1 MPDIFDL
8 VFRWWKQI
16 VSLVTI
22 TLVATTIIVFLI
34 PKKYLAVATA
44 LPASSYS
51 TDKTGVFSQNM
62 QSLYSA
68 LGTPDDL
75 DMVLGTAHLD
85 TVYCAVA
92 DQFDLAK
99 YYHISNN
106 DSNSVRKAAS
116 FLKKRTR
123 VIKSD
128 YGELQVKVWD
138 HDRDRAATLANTIME
153 KLQQIHQD
161 VQITNNALMLSKI
174 RDEYAEKKVE
184 YQKLSDSLQ
193 HTTNSS
199 VTDLLNIQKSSM
211 LQQMLEYEKLLDQYT
226 LMVNAK
232 LQALIIIERATPPLK
247 ADKPKTVAVIT
258 GATVLSLFFGLL
270 AALVLE
276 RRKATK

>member
-1 MPDIFDL
+1 
-8 VFRWWKQI
+8 
-16 VSLVTI
+16 
-22 TLVATTIIVFLI
+22 
-34 PKKYLAVATA
+34 
-44 LPASSYS
+44 
-51 TDKTGVFSQNM
+51 
-62 QSLYSA
+62 
-68 LGTPDDL
+68 
-75 DMVLGTAHLD
+75 
-85 TVYCAVA
+85 
-92 DQFDLAK
+92 
-99 YYHISNN
+99 
-106 DSNSVRKAAS
+106 
-116 FLKKRTR
+116 
-123 VIKSD
+123 
-128 YGELQVKVWD
+128 
-138 HDRDRAATLANTIME
+138 
-153 KLQQIHQD
+153 
-161 VQITNNALMLSKI
+161 MLSKI

-247 ADKPKTVAVIT
+247 PDKPKTIAVIT